1 MELKNRIKQKADE
14 LYRRYGIKSVT
25 MDEIA
30 SQLGVSKKTI
40 YQSFS
45 DKNELVDAV
54 IGDILNYNRNYCQAS
69 RVEADNAVHEVFL
82 AMDSLQ
88 TTFENMSPGILF
100 DIERNYPATYKKFK
114 EFKYNFLFDIMKKN
128 IERGKKEGLYREDMN
143 SDIIAKTRLE
153 CMMIPFNEDLFPR
166 NQFPMVFLHQQ
177 LIEFFLYGMVTPKG
191 YKLITKYQKERSANK
206 QTKTNAQ

>member
-1 MELKNRIKQKADE
+1 MELKDRIKQKADD

-30 SQLGVSKKTI
+30 SQMGVSKKTI
-40 YQSFS
+40 YQCFS

-54 IGDILNYNRNYCQAS
+54 IGDILSYNRNYCQHS
-69 RVEADNAVHEVFL
+69 RAEADNAVHEIFL

-100 DIERNYPATYKKFK
+100 DIERNYPSTYKKFK

-128 IERGKKEGLYREDMN
+128 IERGKREELYREDMN
-143 SDIIAKTRLE
+143 SDVIAKTRLE

-166 NQFPMVFLHQQ
+166 NKFPLVFLHQQ

-206 QTKTNAQ
+206 QAKTKVQ

>member
-1 MELKNRIKQKADE
+1 MELKDRIKQKADE
-14 LYRRYGIKSVT
+14 LYKRYGIKSVT

-30 SQLGVSKKTI
+30 SQMSVSKKTI
-40 YQSFS
+40 YQCFS

-54 IGDILNYNRNYCQAS
+54 IGDILNYNRNYCQHS
-69 RVEADNAVHEVFL
+69 RAEAENAIHEVFL

-128 IERGKKEGLYREDMN
+128 IERGKKEELYRENMN

-153 CMMIPFNEDLFPR
+153 CMMIPFNEELFPR
-166 NQFPMVFLHQQ
+166 SRFSMVFLHQQ

-191 YKLITKYQKERSANK
+191 YKLITKYQKERLDK
-206 QTKTNAQ
+206 TQTKINEQ